1 MDTIF
6 RIFMFILPYGFS
18 IAAYIWIGKKA
29 WKTPN
34 KVSKIIAFT
43 ILAAGLGYTLYRMI
57 TTSSKAFADDRF
69 EFIILIVNVFVLF
82 FAAIAITLG
91 EPEEKIVDTVR
102 KD

>member
-1 MDTIF
+1 MT
-6 RIFMFILPYGFS
+6 G
-18 IAAYIWIGKKA
+18 
-29 WKTPN
+29 
-34 KVSKIIAFT
+34 
-43 ILAAGLGYTLYRMI
+43 
-57 TTSSKAFADDRF
+57 F